1 MSDMWWS
8 RGVGCGLVVV
18 LAVGLVACRGGEEP
32 TPAPSGSGA
41 SPTVEASPSPSL
53 DATADEQEL
62 IDEAIAAL
70 TEYLALANEVENAGG
85 EGWEEKLKPWWG
97 DNEMAASGESY
108 FATLQEYGWHTEGTV
123 RLVDVLGSELVDVD
137 SVRVGYC
144 LDATDVRVLDG
155 SGTQVQEPHD
165 HAFPA
170 EAQLALRDSIWRVTS
185 IQTEPDRDC

>member
-41 SPTVEASPSPSL
+41 SPTVEASPSL
-53 DATADEQEL
+53 GATVDEQEL

-97 DNEMAASGESY
+97 NDELIES
-108 FATLQEYGWHTEGTV
+108 ATSHFTTMLELGIHTEGS
-123 RLVDVLGSELVDVD
+123 SEIVQITTSRYETPTGV
-137 SVRVGYC
+137 VYIEYC
-144 LDATDVRVLDG
+144 LLGKDARVVDA
-155 SGTQVQEPHD
+155 SGQDYVEVPN

-170 EAQLALRDSIWRVTS
+170 QAELSHNGERWLFLGQDTQREE
-185 IQTEPDRDC
+185 QC

>member
-41 SPTVEASPSPSL
+41 SPTVEASPSL
-53 DATADEQEL
+53 DATVDEQEL

-85 EGWEEKLKPWWG
+85 EGVEVLEPL
-97 DNEMAASGESY
+97 
-108 FATLQEYGWHTEGTV
+108 LQPDFYEQAQRQFGQLVEHGWHTTGTSFISEIRESV
-123 RLVDVLGSELVDVD
+123 LDPSLESIRLS
-137 SVRVGYC
+137 YC
-144 LDATDVRVLDG
+144 IDASNVTATDNQGNPVADEVA
-155 SGTQVQEPHD
+155 EP
-165 HAFPA
+165 FLA
-170 EAQLALRDSIWRVTS
+170 EASLVRIERKWLIENLATHRS
-185 IQTEPDRDC
+185 QPC

>member
-41 SPTVEASPSPSL
+41 SPTVEASPSL
-53 DATADEQEL
+53 DATVDEQEL

-97 DNEMAASGESY
+97 SQEMIDAG
-108 FATLQEYGWHTEGTV
+108 TLQFTTMLDNGWHHEGASVATN
-123 RLVDVLGSELVDVD
+123 LVGHAVSLPDQTIKIS
-137 SVRVGYC
+137 YC
-144 LDATDVRVLDG
+144 LDARGVRAVDSEG
-155 SGTQVQEPHD
+155 SEVAHGVDHPFPGEAELRHAEERWLVMSVQVD
-165 HAFPA
+165 RSA
-170 EAQLALRDSIWRVTS
+170 E
-185 IQTEPDRDC
+185 C